1 MDTLSNILREVG
13 APKEVGFLSIDCEGE
28 DINVLRELDLENFRP
43 LLICV
48 EADDNNL
55 HTYTEII

>member
-28 DINVLRELDLENFRP
+28 DTNVLRELDLEVFPTLDLCGGRRQQS
-43 LLICV
+43 
-48 EADDNNL
+48 AHL
-55 HTYTEII
+55 H